1 MLSYRDIHM
10 TVTSSSGGSQS
21 SCRHTTARL
30 FSACFLLV
38 GASHRVRAAD
48 PLDPGLTPLEPSLPM
63 TLKQQ
68 LQEAEWDALE
78 QREDMALVAAG
89 RGPSGEGMYGSCA
102 IGTLNTGSRC
112 AAARDIP

>member
-1 MLSYRDIHM
+1 MRA
-10 TVTSSSGGSQS
+10 VTSSSGGSQS
-21 SCRHTTARL
+21 SCRDTPARL

-102 IGTLNTGSRC
+102 IGTLNWQSLP
-112 AAARDIP
+112 AARDIP

>member
-1 MLSYRDIHM
+1 MRCR
-10 TVTSSSGGSQS
+10 TSASGGSQS
-21 SCRHTTARL
+21 SCRDTPARL
-30 FSACFLLV
+30 FSACILLG

-48 PLDPGLTPLEPSLPM
+48 PLDPVLTPLEPSLPM

-102 IGTLNTGSRC
+102 IAHS
-112 AAARDIP
+112 